1 MTSWHLGRQTEE
13 RCGRPLACDAISNA
27 WVCPVV
33 QHGVIYRGDEP
44 SALAIATPRF
54 EDEAA

>member
-13 RCGRPLACDAISNA
+13 RCGRPLAGDAMSNL
-27 WVCPVV
+27 WVCLVV
-33 QHGVIYRGDEP
+33 QRGVMYRDDE
-44 SALAIATPRF
+44 SCALAIGTLRF